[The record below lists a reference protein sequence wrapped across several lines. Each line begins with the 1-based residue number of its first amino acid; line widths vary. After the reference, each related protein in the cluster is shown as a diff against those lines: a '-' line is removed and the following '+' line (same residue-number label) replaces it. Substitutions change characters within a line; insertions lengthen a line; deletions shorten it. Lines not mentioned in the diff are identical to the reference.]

1 MWTTRSV
8 NISACSILLPNS
20 TLFPKHAQLF
30 PHNKAPWWVFLGPL
44 AWWHFRDRSSL
55 QCFSIILSL
64 RKIRKLYST
73 ICLFFFFKVPKTKKY
88 QVTGMKRSI
97 LFVTLFLFGEQ
108 AQLSTNTLI
117 TFYWILEGNCVWPR
131 RDAGNLAEPSGEPN
145 GHSRSFRATFLGSEF
160 KQH

>member
-1 MWTTRSV
+1 MMSFPGATGMVALQGQIIVTMLLHNSV
-8 NISACSILLPNS
+8 VTQDQKIV
-20 TLFPKHAQLF
+20 F
-30 PHNKAPWWVFLGPL
+30 HN
-44 AWWHFRDRSSL
+44 
-55 QCFSIILSL
+55 LSF
-64 RKIRKLYST
+64 
-73 ICLFFFFKVPKTKKY
+73 FFFFKVPKTKKY